1 MRLSLFG
8 IIITTAM
15 GCSSVSSQEQSTAL
29 SQEFKDYWYSGEAE
43 LTRYELE
50 QARYGEIHR
59 GDAVLIFV
67 TEDFRKDKQVKYESG
82 NRDDITS
89 VLKLNF
95 TRKFIT
101 GIYPYSLMSSVF
113 TPVNDTEPTLKIT
126 TSSQEW
132 CGHSFSQLN
141 FRQNKYHY
149 KLYSYFQDEGD
160 QSLSINKVM
169 LEDEIWTKIRMQPS
183 SLPLGSIRLAPGTQ
197 FLRFNHREFAA
208 EEATATLEKVID
220 PELSA
225 DPLYQYQVEYL
236 NFNRILKITFE
247 VVFPHHIVVW
257 EEQTQ
262 NSQGQILTTKAKK
275 THSISLPYWQKN
287 STMDTV
293 LRQELGLD

>member
-8 IIITTAM
+8 IIVTVAM
-15 GCSSVSSQEQSTAL
+15 SCSSVNSQKQNTAL

-59 GDAVLIFV
+59 GDAVLIIV
-67 TEDFRKDKQVKYESG
+67 TEDFRTDKQVKYESG
-82 NRDDITS
+82 NRDNITS

-101 GIYPYSLMSSVF
+101 GIYPYSVMSSIF
-113 TPVNDTEPTLKIT
+113 TPVSNTGPTLKIT

-141 FRQNKYHY
+141 FRQNQYQY

-160 QSLSINKVM
+160 QSLSLDKIM
-169 LEDEIWTKIRMQPS
+169 LEDEIWTKIRIQPS
-183 SLPLGSIRLAPGTQ
+183 SLPVGSIRLAPGTQ

-208 EEATATLEKVID
+208 EEATATLERVTEL
-220 PELSA
+220 ELSA
-225 DPLYQYQVEYL
+225 DPFFQYRVEYL
-236 NFNRILKITFE
+236 DFNRILKITFE
-247 VVFPHHIVVW
+247 VEFPHHIVAW

-262 NSQGQILTTKAKK
+262 SGTGQVLTTKAKR
-275 THSISLPYWQKN
+275 THFIKAPYWQQN
-287 STMDTV
+287 SLADSV
-293 LRQELGLD
+293 FRQELGLE